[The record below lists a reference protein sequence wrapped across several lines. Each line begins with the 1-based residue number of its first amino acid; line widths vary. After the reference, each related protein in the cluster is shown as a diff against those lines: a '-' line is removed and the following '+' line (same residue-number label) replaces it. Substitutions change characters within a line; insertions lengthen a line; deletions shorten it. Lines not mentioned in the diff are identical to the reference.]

1 MTAPTKRAWAT
12 IDLNALRKNLAHVR
26 ALCPESKI
34 VPVIKSNAY
43 GHGMERVASALKDSH
58 TRIAAFAVA
67 TLEEGLEL
75 NALKLDVP
83 IVMLDGFVTAQELA
97 LCLEVG
103 IEPVVH
109 SPYQVTFLED
119 QFNNEIFGDKRKIW
133 LKLNSGMNR
142 LGMSL
147 ENCLESYANLHK
159 FPGTEFVLM
168 SHLGYADDMDNSAS
182 RDFTA
187 TQMQEIKVAHEKLVA
202 SKQQDVELS
211 VAASAGILTLPD
223 THFNYVRPGVMLYG
237 SSPLAAETGEEIG
250 LQPVMTLSSRLIAIN
265 RVATGE
271 SIGYNA
277 TYVCARDTRVG
288 VVSIGYGDGYP
299 RSAVNGTPVLIK
311 TASGVT
317 RTQLIGRVSMDMIT
331 IDLTGIDDA
340 SIDDEVILWGA
351 GLCADEVAR
360 TAGTIAYELFCKVTQ
375 RVSFQ
380 YEE

>member
-1 MTAPTKRAWAT
+1 MTALTRRAWAT

-43 GHGMERVASALKDSH
+43 GHGMEQVARALQDSH
-58 TRIAAFAVA
+58 TRIAAFAVS
-67 TLEEGLEL
+67 TIEEGLEL

-83 IVMLDGFVTAQELA
+83 IVLLNGFVTAQELA
-97 LCLEVG
+97 LCLEAG

-109 SPYQVTFLED
+109 SPYQVTLLED

-168 SHLGYADDMDNSAS
+168 SHLGYADAMDNHAS

-187 TQMQEIKVAHEKLVA
+187 RQMQEINLAHEKMVA
-202 SKQQDVELS
+202 SKKQEVELS

-265 RVATGE
+265 RVAAGE

-277 TYVCARDTRVG
+277 TYVCARDTSVG

-351 GLCADEVAR
+351 GLCADEVAQ
-360 TAGTIAYELFCKVTQ
+360 TAGSIAYELFCKVTQ
-375 RVSFQ
+375 RVAFE
-380 YEE
+380 YI